1 MQKSFSVANPK
12 PESFPLLKE
21 LWAETFGDSDNV
33 INNFFE
39 KTAKTQNIFCV
50 FHEGKPVS
58 VLYAIDSVIALDGK
72 EYKAYYVYAVCTKK
86 EYRGMGLMKGLFREL
101 EKVAQNRG
109 VSYLFLVPAEESL
122 FGMYE
127 KIGFKVGFT
136 YKEQLLN
143 SFSCEITEEVKA
155 LSFNEYKAYRNS
167 DISLPSAILNE
178 EGFESFYKPV
188 ESVCCFSV
196 DDTGYAVFENDD
208 DCVVVYE
215 LFGDKNILLSQIF
228 KITNAKNLMLRGPCT
243 HGGKPFGMVKSIDGS
258 PYFENGFFGVPYGG

>member
-21 LWAETFGDSDNV
+21 LWVETFGDSDNV

-50 FHEGKPVS
+50 FHEEKPVS

-258 PYFENGFFGVPYGG
+258 PCFENGFFGVPYGG